1 MKKLTTYTLWLLALC
16 WGLTACTADEKGE
29 LPTKQSLPDG
39 TPVKF
44 SFEAVVPE
52 VATRTAGRV
61 TSLHLLVFDQNHRY
75 LYRAEAV
82 VGEEVNAGR
91 LNGVDYIHNNGILPA
106 ENKLRRFE
114 VTLLTSSQPRIVHF
128 IANYDWSGFPKDYEI
143 EGTDEGQ
150 LIPRLYTGR
159 NVAPTYWQSFRF
171 EDIANDS
178 FHHLVFKLLRNKA
191 KFTVDLSRVPNFR
204 LKGYCMH
211 NSPDRGTVAPYYSKT
226 AASGSGT
233 YSDVL
238 YNFPDT
244 PTQPTIMAHMELGRE
259 GDVNT
264 NRSPLLVYEYRNR
277 EADDSKQMFL
287 ILKGQYPGTNYDS
300 YYKVDLMTAI
310 RDEQNNY
317 LGAELFD
324 VVRNN
329 HYLIIIQK
337 IDQPGYRTY
346 EEAVANPAGNNL
358 FASVEL
364 QDFPTV
370 SDGTYKLSVD
380 NTDAVMVLPGRF
392 SSQIAFSSKNGYR
405 DVRVYLNRK
414 PCNGA
419 ITGDDYLSYAN
430 YNSNTGVLSVDVKAV
445 PANTEQTYVFNVI
458 ATPAENPTIHI
469 QRTISLTVRPQYEF
483 KATLTEADATNNPQG
498 ERVSLSFTVPGTLPR
513 NLFPYHV
520 YIAADQLS
528 PYVSATVNDGM
539 VMEKR
544 GTRVFYRYTVG
555 EKPGDMDVTKTL
567 NFQRTLGNGTSVITL
582 YSSFYNNA
590 DVLLKN
596 SESVSRSDAN
606 TVTGLLTF
614 TGLSYTRP
622 HMVPSGLRTTLATS
636 GVAGVT
642 ARMVSAGYVKLE
654 GLQGKAGN
662 QRLTL
667 TATITTA
674 GGKIVCTKTLTLD
687 EWKTRLG
694 NASGSVDMDVS
705 SVQLS
710 GRISYREWK
719 SGSGATGNILDVPA
733 NATLVV
739 IDANGS
745 TSQYATIRMTGAGT
759 YTMDVNNLA
768 ALKTARPFRVDYNN
782 NPYLP
787 NKVVVHSQYLMKLVD
802 NPDLVMSIYQ

>member
-1 MKKLTTYTLWLLALC
+1 MKKLTTYTLWLLTLC
-16 WGLTACTADEKGE
+16 WGLTACTAEEKGE
-29 LPTKQSLPDG
+29 LPGKQSLPDG
-39 TPVKF
+39 TPVKL
-44 SFEAVVPE
+44 SFEAVLPE
-52 VATRTAGRV
+52 VATRTVGQV
-61 TSLHLLVFDQNHRY
+61 NNLYLLVFDQNHRY
-75 LYRAEAV
+75 LYKAQAV
-82 VGEEVNAGR
+82 VGEVVDAGR
-91 LNGVDYIHNNGILPA
+91 LSGVDYNPNNGTLPA
-106 ENKLRRFE
+106 ENRLRRFE

-150 LIPRLYTGR
+150 IIPRLYTGR
-159 NVAPTYWQSFRF
+159 GVAPTYWQSFRF

-178 FHHLVFKLLRNKA
+178 FHNQVFILLRNKA
-191 KFTVDLSRVPNFR
+191 KFTVDVSRVPNFR

-226 AASGSGT
+226 ATTGT
-233 YSDVL
+233 GIYGDVL
-238 YNFPDT
+238 YDFPDM
-244 PTQPTIMAHMELGRE
+244 PVRPTIMARMELGRE

-264 NRSPLLVYEYRNR
+264 NRSPLLVYEYRNT

-300 YYKVDLMTAI
+300 YYKVDLVTAV
-310 RDEQNNY
+310 RDAQGYY

-329 HYLIIIQK
+329 HYLINIQK
-337 IDQPGYRTY
+337 IDKEGYRTY

-392 SSQIAFSSKNGYR
+392 TSQIAFSSGNGYR

-419 ITGDDYLSYAN
+419 ITDDEYLSYAN
-430 YNSNTGVLSVDVKAV
+430 YNSATGVLSVDVKAV
-445 PANTEQTYVFNVI
+445 PTNTEKTYVFSVI
-458 ATPAENPTIHI
+458 ATPAENPTVHI

-483 KATLTEADATNNPQG
+483 NATLTEDNATANPQG

-513 NLFPYHV
+513 NLFPYYV

-528 PYVSATVNDGM
+528 PYVSATVNDGL

-555 EKPGDMDVTKTL
+555 EKPGDTDVRKTL
-567 NFQRTLGNGTSVITL
+567 NFQRTTSNGTSVVTM
-582 YSSFYNNA
+582 YSSFYNNG

-596 SESVSRSDAN
+596 SESVSKSDAN
-606 TVTGLLTF
+606 TVTGQLTF

-622 HMVPSGLRTTLATS
+622 HMIHDGLRTKLTTS

-642 ARMVSAGYVKLE
+642 AKMVAAGYVKLE

-662 QRLTL
+662 QSLTL
-667 TATITTA
+667 TATMTTA
-674 GGKIVCTKTLTLD
+674 GGSVVCTKTLTLD
-687 EWKTRLG
+687 EWKTRLA
-694 NASGSVDMDVS
+694 NAAGSVDMDVS
-705 SVQLS
+705 SINLN
-710 GRISYREWK
+710 GRISYREWR
-719 SGSGATGNILDVPA
+719 SGSGATGNIVDVPA

-739 IDANGS
+739 VDASGS
-745 TSQYATIRMTGAGT
+745 TSQYATIRMTGLGT
-759 YTMDVNNLA
+759 YQMSVNNLT
-768 ALKTARPFRVDYNN
+768 ALKSPRPFRVDYNN

-787 NKVVVHSQYLMKLVD
+787 NKVVAHSQYLMKLLD
-802 NPDLVMSIYQ
+802 NPDLLMSIYQ